1 MKISSATFCISSPS
15 YKKCPT
21 DGRAEYTEQLL
32 SELSEINRL
41 SESKAATDVR
51 ARIHAVLFL
60 ATADPA
66 YRAMAR
72 DYVRTH
78 APKSDKLRTLVKLIS
93 KREALKSV

>member
-1 MKISSATFCISSPS
+1 M
-15 YKKCPT
+15 
-21 DGRAEYTEQLL
+21 
-32 SELSEINRL
+32 
-41 SESKAATDVR
+41 R